1 MMVAAGFYL
10 RFSTVLFLLLVVILT
25 HCLGSKCKE
34 HEYSFGTKCCKD
46 CAPGERMRSRCTAK
60 ADTVCAPCQDNYFS
74 TEYNHNFCKSCTVCD
89 TKKGS
94 VEVKKCEK
102 TSDRICKCIPGY
114 MPDTRYTLGSVCLL
128 CPEGFYSTGGNE
140 SCRPWTNCSAIGK
153 KTLQAG
159 TRSDNAVC
167 SDNVTQPATSES
179 ATPTLHLSTNYY
191 RNNTSTA
198 VPSPSK
204 PSVNPFVVSP
214 DASSPTGTNWGS
226 LSLILI
232 CLILL
237 VVSGISIFMLIIQ
250 AAKRENKRRPCR
262 NDHPKRS
269 FRIPIQEEQVDS
281 NSSLI
286 KN

>member
-1 MMVAAGFYL
+1 MKRISSFY
-10 RFSTVLFLLLVVILT
+10 VVCIL
-25 HCLGSKCKE
+25 
-34 HEYSFGTKCCKD
+34 
-46 CAPGERMRSRCTAK
+46 GERMRNRCTAT

-74 TEYNHNFCKSCTVCD
+74 TEHNHSFCRSCTVCD
-89 TKKGS
+89 TSKSAVLCFPFSFLLLFLEKGS

-102 TSDRICKCIPGY
+102 TSDRICQCLPGY
-114 MPDTRYTLGSVCLL
+114 MPDTRYALGSVCLL

-153 KTLQAG
+153 KTLRAG

-167 SDNVTQPATSES
+167 SDNMTQPATSES

-214 DASSPTGTNWGS
+214 DANSPTGTNWGS

-237 VVSGISIFMLIIQ
+237 MVSGISIFMLIIQ
-250 AAKRENKRRPCR
+250 AAKRENKRRACR
-262 NDHPKRS
+262 NDHQSKLL
-269 FRIPIQEEQVDS
+269 FREK
-281 NSSLI
+281 
-286 KN
+286 KNI